1 MRSLKNLDIEKSIES
16 QKLVFDESWFD
27 KFDTITSYFMFLSLI
42 FCSIFGIVEIK
53 LSANSDFEYF
63 IYACVLIFGLYI
75 FYSKLTE
82 KNLKEIKFDIHKEEA
97 KRRILEYGKKHHFRI
112 SKISSNLIFLNEPIN
127 SFSSWGE
134 EKTTI
139 VFFKNQSVFYTL
151 IQNGR
156 NANPPVLLSQHFI
169 RKDFKKILN
178 QKKFELNPKKGYF
191 DMFFNDSY

>member
-16 QKLVFDESWFD
+16 KKLVFDESWFD
-27 KFDTITSYFMFLSLI
+27 KFDTIGIYFIISILI
-42 FCSIFGIVEIK
+42 FYIFLVFKEIIPSPNNT
-53 LSANSDFEYF
+53 LEYF
-63 IYACVLIFGLYI
+63 VFISLLVFCLYSL
-75 FYSKLTE
+75 YCKLTE

-112 SKISSNLIFLNEPIN
+112 SKISSNLIFLNEPT
-127 SFSSWGE
+127 SSISNWGE
-134 EKTTI
+134 EKTVMI
-139 VFFKNQSVFYTL
+139 FFKDQSVFYTL

-178 QKKFELNPKKGYF
+178 QKKFDLNPKKGYF